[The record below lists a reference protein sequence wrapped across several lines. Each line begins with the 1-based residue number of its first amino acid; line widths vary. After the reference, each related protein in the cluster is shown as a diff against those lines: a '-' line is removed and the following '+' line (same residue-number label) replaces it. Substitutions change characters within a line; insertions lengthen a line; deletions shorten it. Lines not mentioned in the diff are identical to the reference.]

1 VWLKRPNFTAKIN
14 LVKKEH
20 FKGLDSLRFFAA
32 LAVFF
37 THVELIKKFT
47 GFGTHWIDPEERI
60 TKFTVFQSVMSKE
73 IDPISP
79 LIAYSSALGVVF
91 FFVLSGFLI
100 TYLLLKEK
108 ESNNSIAI
116 GKFYLR
122 RALRIWPLYYLIFI
136 LGFFVLPYFDF
147 FAVPGQDIFFQ
158 QNFWGNLL
166 LYAFFMPNLAFAIYT
181 TAVPNIGQSW
191 SIGVEE
197 QFYLLWPLLIRKSKN
212 VLKSIL
218 WIAGIII
225 ALKGLILL
233 SAPFVKIEV
242 LVVLKKFLAMSKL
255 ECMALGGLGAYVLFN
270 KKDQI
275 LRIVYKPLTQITSVI
290 MIPILIYFIPNAL
303 EDILHL
309 LFSISFLVI
318 ILNVAGNENSILRF
332 ENRVLQYLGR
342 ISYGFYMFHVMCIVF
357 TIHTLDKYIGL
368 NNDITT
374 PQHILLY
381 GISFLLTVAVS
392 SLSYHIFEMAF
403 IRLKDK
409 YAQPKLTTETAHED
423 V

>member
-1 VWLKRPNFTAKIN
+1 MKSRNFTAKN
-14 LVKKEH
+14 FAVKKEH

-73 IDPISP
+73 IDPLSP

-100 TYLLLKEK
+100 TYLLFKEK
-108 ESNNSIAI
+108 EVNGSIAI

-122 RALRIWPLYYLIFI
+122 RAFRIWPLYYLIFL
-136 LGFFVLPYFDF
+136 LGFFILPYFDF
-147 FAVPGQDIFFQ
+147 FAVPGQDVFFQ
-158 QNFWGNLL
+158 QNFWGNLI
-166 LYAFFMPNLAFAIYT
+166 LYALFMPNLAFSIYT

-197 QFYLLWPLLIRKSKN
+197 QFYLIWPLLIRKSKN

-218 WIAGIII
+218 WIAGTVIS
-225 ALKGLILL
+225 LKGLLL
-233 SAPFVKIEV
+233 LATPFLKLES

-270 KKDQI
+270 KKEEI
-275 LRIVYKPLTQITSVI
+275 LHIVYKPISQISAVLV
-290 MIPILIYFIPNAL
+290 IPILIYFTPTAF

-318 ILNVAGNENSILRF
+318 ILNVASNEKSLLKF
-332 ENRVLQYLGR
+332 ENRIFQYLGR

-357 TIHTLDKYIGL
+357 TIHFLDKYIGL
-368 NNDITT
+368 NNDINTT
-374 PQHILLY
+374 QHLLLY

-392 SLSYHIFEMAF
+392 SLSYHIFEKAF
-403 IRLKDK
+403 IRLKDI
-409 YAQPKLTTETAHED
+409 YAQPTTEIAPKD

>member
-1 VWLKRPNFTAKIN
+1 M
-14 LVKKEH
+14 VKKEY

-47 GFGTHWIDPEERI
+47 GYGTHWIDPEESI

-73 IDPISP
+73 IDPLSP
-79 LIAYSSALGVVF
+79 LVAYSSALGVVF

-100 TYLLLKEK
+100 TFLLLKEK
-108 ESNNSIAI
+108 EQNNSIAI
-116 GKFYLR
+116 KKFYLR

-136 LGFFVLPYFDF
+136 LGFFVLPYLDF
-147 FAVPGQDIFFQ
+147 FAVPGQDNFFQ
-158 QNFWGNLL
+158 QNFWGNLT
-166 LYAFFMPNLAFAIYT
+166 LYAFFMPNLAFSIYT

-212 VLKSIL
+212 ILKSIL
-218 WIAGIII
+218 WITGTII
-225 ALKGLILL
+225 ALKGIILL
-233 SAPFVKIEV
+233 SSTFVKLDALI
-242 LVVLKKFLAMSKL
+242 VLKKFLAMSKL

-270 KKDQI
+270 NKEKI
-275 LRIVYKPLTQITSVI
+275 LRIVYRPISQITSVVI
-290 MIPILIYFIPNAL
+290 LPILIYFTPTAF

-309 LFSISFLVI
+309 FFSISFLVI
-318 ILNVAGNENSILRF
+318 ILNVANNEKSILKF
-332 ENRVLQYLGR
+332 ENRIFQYLGR

-357 TIHTLDKYIGL
+357 TIHFLDKYIGL
-368 NNDITT
+368 DNDISK
-374 PQHILLY
+374 PQHLLLY
-381 GISFLLTVAVS
+381 GLSFLLTVAVS
-392 SLSYHIFEMAF
+392 SLSYHIFEKAF

-409 YAQPKLTTETAHED
+409 YAQPKPTTEIAQED

>member
-1 VWLKRPNFTAKIN
+1 M
-14 LVKKEH
+14 VKKEH
-20 FKGLDSLRFFAA
+20 FKGIDSLRFFAA

-73 IDPISP
+73 IDPLSP

-100 TYLLLKEK
+100 TYLLFKEK
-108 ESNNSIAI
+108 EANGRIAI

-122 RALRIWPLYYLIFI
+122 RAFRIWPLYYLIFL
-136 LGFFVLPYFDF
+136 LGFFVLPCFDF
-147 FAVPGQDIFFQ
+147 FAVPGQDIFFK
-158 QNFWGNLL
+158 QNFWGNLM
-166 LYAFFMPNLAFAIYT
+166 LYALFMPNLAFSIYT
-181 TAVPNIGQSW
+181 TAVPNIGQAW

-218 WIAGIII
+218 WIAGTVII
-225 ALKGLILL
+225 LKGILL
-233 SAPFVKIEV
+233 LATPYFKSES

-270 KKDQI
+270 KKEEI
-275 LRIVYKPLTQITSVI
+275 LRIAYNPISQIASVLI
-290 MIPILIYFIPNAL
+290 IPILIYFTPTAF

-318 ILNVAGNENSILRF
+318 ILNVASNEKSLLRF

-357 TIHTLDKYIGL
+357 TIHFLDKYVGL
-368 NNDITT
+368 DNDINT
-374 PQHILLY
+374 PQHLLLY

-392 SLSYHIFEMAF
+392 SLSYHIFEKAF

-409 YAQPKLTTETAHED
+409 YAQPKPTTEIAPKD

>member
-1 VWLKRPNFTAKIN
+1 MKSLNFTAKIFV
-14 LVKKEH
+14 VKKEY

-73 IDPISP
+73 IDPLSP

-100 TYLLLKEK
+100 TYLLLKERQ
-108 ESNNSIAI
+108 SNNSIAI

-122 RALRIWPLYYLIFI
+122 RAFRIWPLYYLIFI
-136 LGFFVLPYFDF
+136 LGFFVLPYLDF
-147 FAVPGQDIFFQ
+147 FAVPGQDNFFQ
-158 QNFWGNLL
+158 QNFWGNLM
-166 LYAFFMPNLAFAIYT
+166 LYAFFMPNLAFSIYT

-197 QFYLLWPLLIRKSKN
+197 QFYLVWPLLIRKSKN

-218 WIAGIII
+218 WIAGTIIT
-225 ALKGLILL
+225 LKGIILL
-233 SAPFVKIEV
+233 SSPFVNIEV
-242 LVVLKKFLAMSKL
+242 LAVIKKFLAMSKL

-270 KKDQI
+270 NKEEI
-275 LRIVYKPLTQITSVI
+275 LRIVYMPISQITSVVI
-290 MIPILIYFIPNAL
+290 IPILIYFTPTAF

-318 ILNVAGNENSILRF
+318 ILNVASNKKSLLRF
-332 ENRVLQYLGR
+332 ESRILQYLGR

-357 TIHTLDKYIGL
+357 TIHFLDKYIGL
-368 NNDITT
+368 DNDITT
-374 PQHILLY
+374 PQHLLLY

-392 SLSYHIFEMAF
+392 SLSYHIFEKAF

-409 YAQPKLTTETAHED
+409 YAQPKSEIAQED

>member
-1 VWLKRPNFTAKIN
+1 
-14 LVKKEH
+14 VKKEY

-47 GFGTHWIDPEERI
+47 GFGSHWIDPEERI

-73 IDPISP
+73 IDPLSP

-100 TYLLLKEK
+100 TFLLLKEK
-108 ESNNSIAI
+108 EQNNSIAI
-116 GKFYLR
+116 KKFYLR

-147 FAVPGQDIFFQ
+147 FAVPGQDNFFQ
-158 QNFWGNLL
+158 QNFWGNLT
-166 LYAFFMPNLAFAIYT
+166 LYAFFMPNLAFSIYT

-197 QFYLLWPLLIRKSKN
+197 QFYLLWPLLVRKSKN

-218 WIAGIII
+218 CITGTII
-225 ALKGLILL
+225 ALKGIILL
-233 SAPFVKIEV
+233 SVPFVKLDALI
-242 LVVLKKFLAMSKL
+242 VLKKFLAMSKL

-270 KKDQI
+270 NKEKI
-275 LRIVYKPLTQITSVI
+275 LRIVYRPISQITSVVI
-290 MIPILIYFIPNAL
+290 LPILIYFTPTAF

-309 LFSISFLVI
+309 FFSISFLVI
-318 ILNVAGNENSILRF
+318 ILNVASNEKSILKF
-332 ENRVLQYLGR
+332 ENRIFQYLGR

-357 TIHTLDKYIGL
+357 TIHILDKYMGL
-368 NNDITT
+368 DNDITT
-374 PQHILLY
+374 QQHILLY

-392 SLSYHIFEMAF
+392 SLSYHIFEKAF
-403 IRLKDK
+403 IRLKHK
-409 YAQPKLTTETAHED
+409 YAQPKPKTEIAQED

>member
-1 VWLKRPNFTAKIN
+1 MKSLKFTAKN
-14 LVKKEH
+14 LLVKKEY

-73 IDPISP
+73 IDPLSP

-100 TYLLLKEK
+100 TYLLLKEN
-108 ESNNSIAI
+108 ESNKTIQI

-122 RALRIWPLYYLIFI
+122 RAFRIWPLYYLIFI
-136 LGFFVLPYFDF
+136 LGFFVLPNLEL
-147 FAVPGQDIFFQ
+147 FAVPGQDVFFN
-158 QNFWGNLL
+158 QNFWGNLM
-166 LYAFFMPNLAFAIYT
+166 LYAFFMPNLAFSIYT

-218 WIAGIII
+218 WIAGSII
-225 ALKGLILL
+225 ALKGILL
-233 SAPFVKIEV
+233 LSFPFIKLEA
-242 LVVLKKFLAMSKL
+242 LVVIKKFLAMSKL

-270 KKDQI
+270 KKEEL
-275 LRIVYKPLTQITSVI
+275 LRIIFKPVSQIMAVVV
-290 MIPILIYFIPNAL
+290 IPILIYFIPTAF
-303 EDILHL
+303 EDVLHL

-318 ILNVAGNENSILRF
+318 ILNVAGNEKVLLRF
-332 ENRVLQYLGR
+332 ENSILQYLGR

-357 TIHTLDKYIGL
+357 TIHILDKYIGL
-368 NNDITT
+368 DNDITT

-381 GISFLLTVAVS
+381 GVSFLLTVAVS
-392 SLSYHIFEMAF
+392 SLSYHIFEKAF

-409 YAQPKLTTETAHED
+409 YAQPKPTTEIAQED

>member
-1 VWLKRPNFTAKIN
+1 MKSLNFTAKIFV
-14 LVKKEH
+14 VKKEY

-47 GFGTHWIDPEERI
+47 GFGSHWIDPEERI
-60 TKFTVFQSVMSKE
+60 TKFTVFQSVMAKE
-73 IDPISP
+73 IDALSP

-100 TYLLLKEK
+100 TFLLLREK
-108 ESNNSIAI
+108 EQNNSIDI
-116 GKFYLR
+116 RKFYLR

-136 LGFFVLPYFDF
+136 LGFFVLPYLDF
-147 FAVPGQDIFFQ
+147 FAVPGQDKFFQ
-158 QNFWGNLL
+158 QNFWGNLM
-166 LYAFFMPNLAFAIYT
+166 LYAFFMPNLAFSIFT

-218 WIAGIII
+218 WITGTII
-225 ALKGLILL
+225 ALKGLLLL
-233 SAPFVKIEV
+233 SFPFVKFEYLI
-242 LVVLKKFLAMSKL
+242 VLKKFLAMSKL
-255 ECMALGGLGAYVLFN
+255 ECMALGGLGAYMLFN
-270 KKDQI
+270 KKEE
-275 LRIVYKPLTQITSVI
+275 LLSFVYKPLSQIIALIS
-290 MIPILIYFIPNAL
+290 IPLLIYFIPTPF

-309 LFSISFLVI
+309 LFSMSFLVI
-318 ILNVAGNENSILRF
+318 ILNVAGNEKSFLRF
-332 ENRVLQYLGR
+332 ENRTLQYLGR

-357 TIHTLDKYIGL
+357 TIHALDKYMGL
-368 NNDITT
+368 DNDITT
-374 PQHILLY
+374 PQHVLLY
-381 GISFLLTVAVS
+381 GISFLLTVALS
-392 SLSYHIFEMAF
+392 SLSYHIFEKAF

-409 YAQPKLTTETAHED
+409 YAQPKPTTEIAQED

>member
-1 VWLKRPNFTAKIN
+1 
-14 LVKKEH
+14 VKKEY

-60 TKFTVFQSVMSKE
+60 TKFTVFQSVISKE

-108 ESNNSIAI
+108 QSNNSIAL
-116 GKFYLR
+116 GKFYIR

-136 LGFFVLPYFDF
+136 LGFFVLPYVDF
-147 FAVPGQDIFFQ
+147 FAVPGQDNFFQ

-166 LYAFFMPNLAFAIYT
+166 LYACFMPNLAFAIYT

-218 WIAGIII
+218 WIAGTIIT
-225 ALKGLILL
+225 LKGLILL
-233 SAPFVKIEV
+233 SAPFVKIES
-242 LVVLKKFLAMSKL
+242 LIVLKKFLAMSKL
-255 ECMALGGLGAYVLFN
+255 ECMALGGLGAYFLFH
-270 KKDQI
+270 KKEQLLHI
-275 LRIVYKPLTQITSVI
+275 IYKPLSQILSVI
-290 MIPILIYFIPNAL
+290 MIPILIYFIPTAL

-318 ILNVAGNENSILRF
+318 ILNVAGNEKSLLKF

-409 YAQPKLTTETAHED
+409 YAQPKLTTETAQED

>member
-1 VWLKRPNFTAKIN
+1 M
-14 LVKKEH
+14 KKEY
-20 FKGLDSLRFFAA
+20 FNGLDSLRFFAA

-73 IDPISP
+73 IDPLSP

-100 TYLLLKEK
+100 TFLLLKEK
-108 ESNNSIAI
+108 EQNNSIAI
-116 GKFYLR
+116 KKFYLR

-136 LGFFVLPYFDF
+136 LGFFVLPYLDF
-147 FAVPGQDIFFQ
+147 FAVPGQDNFFQ
-158 QNFWGNLL
+158 QNFWGNLT

-212 VLKSIL
+212 VIKSIL
-218 WIAGIII
+218 WITGTII
-225 ALKGLILL
+225 ALKGIILL
-233 SAPFVKIEV
+233 SSPFVKLDALI
-242 LVVLKKFLAMSKL
+242 VLKKFLAMSKL
-255 ECMALGGLGAYVLFN
+255 ECLALGGLGAYVLFN
-270 KKDQI
+270 NKEKI
-275 LRIVYKPLTQITSVI
+275 LRIVYRPISQITSVVI
-290 MIPILIYFIPNAL
+290 LPILIYFTPTAF

-318 ILNVAGNENSILRF
+318 ILNVASNEKSILKF
-332 ENRVLQYLGR
+332 ENRIFQYLGR

-357 TIHTLDKYIGL
+357 TIHFLDKYIGL
-368 NNDITT
+368 DNDISK

-381 GISFLLTVAVS
+381 GLSFLLTVAVS
-392 SLSYHIFEMAF
+392 SLSYHIFEKAF

-409 YAQPKLTTETAHED
+409 YAQPKPTTEIAQED

>member
-1 VWLKRPNFTAKIN
+1 MCLKSPNFTAKIN

-255 ECMALGGLGAYVLFN
+255 ECMALGGLGAYLLFN

>member
-1 VWLKRPNFTAKIN
+1 M
-14 LVKKEH
+14 KKEY

-47 GFGTHWIDPEERI
+47 GFGSHWIDPEERI
-60 TKFTVFQSVMSKE
+60 TKFTVFQSVISKE
-73 IDPISP
+73 IDPLSP

-108 ESNNSIAI
+108 ESNKTIQI

-122 RALRIWPLYYLIFI
+122 RAFRIWPLYYLIFI
-136 LGFFVLPYFDF
+136 LGFFVLPNLEL
-147 FAVPGQDIFFQ
+147 FAVPGQDVFFN
-158 QNFWGNLL
+158 QNFWGNLM
-166 LYAFFMPNLAFAIYT
+166 LYAFFMPNLAFSIYT

-218 WIAGIII
+218 WITGIII
-225 ALKGLILL
+225 ALKGILL
-233 SAPFVKIEV
+233 LSFPFIKLEA
-242 LVVLKKFLAMSKL
+242 LVVIKKFLAMSKL

-270 KKDQI
+270 KKEEV
-275 LRIVYKPLTQITSVI
+275 LRIIYKPVSQIMAVVF
-290 MIPILIYFIPNAL
+290 IPILIYFIPTEF
-303 EDILHL
+303 EDVQHL
-309 LFSISFLVI
+309 LFSVSFLVI
-318 ILNVAGNENSILRF
+318 ILNVAGNEKVLLRF
-332 ENRVLQYLGR
+332 ENPILQYLGR

-357 TIHTLDKYIGL
+357 TIHILDKYIGL
-368 NNDITT
+368 DNDITT

-392 SLSYHIFEMAF
+392 SLSYHIFEKAF

-409 YAQPKLTTETAHED
+409 YAQPKPTTEIAQED

>member
-1 VWLKRPNFTAKIN
+1 MWLKSPNFTAKIN

-60 TKFTVFQSVMSKE
+60 TKFTVFQSVISKE

-108 ESNNSIAI
+108 QSNNSIAL
-116 GKFYLR
+116 GKFYIR

-136 LGFFVLPYFDF
+136 LGFFVLPYVDF
-147 FAVPGQDIFFQ
+147 FAVPGQDNFFQ

-166 LYAFFMPNLAFAIYT
+166 LYACFMPNLAFAIYT

-218 WIAGIII
+218 WIAGTIIT
-225 ALKGLILL
+225 LKGLILL
-233 SAPFVKIEV
+233 SAPFVKIES
-242 LVVLKKFLAMSKL
+242 LIVLKKFLAMSKL
-255 ECMALGGLGAYVLFN
+255 ECMALGGLGAYFLFH
-270 KKDQI
+270 KKEQLLHI
-275 LRIVYKPLTQITSVI
+275 IYKPLSQILSVI
-290 MIPILIYFIPNAL
+290 MIPILIYFIPTAL

-318 ILNVAGNENSILRF
+318 ILNVAGNEKSLLKF

-409 YAQPKLTTETAHED
+409 YAQPKLTTETAQED

>member
-1 VWLKRPNFTAKIN
+1 M
-14 LVKKEH
+14 KKEY

-73 IDPISP
+73 IDPLSP

-100 TYLLLKEK
+100 TFLLLKEK
-108 ESNNSIAI
+108 EQNNSIAI
-116 GKFYLR
+116 KKFYLR

-136 LGFFVLPYFDF
+136 LGFFVLPYLDF
-147 FAVPGQDIFFQ
+147 FAVPGQDNFFQ

-166 LYAFFMPNLAFAIYT
+166 LYAFFMPNLAFSIYT

-218 WIAGIII
+218 WITSIII

-233 SAPFVKIEV
+233 SAPFVKLDA

-255 ECMALGGLGAYVLFN
+255 ECMALGGLGAYVLFSN
-270 KKDQI
+270 KEKI
-275 LRIVYKPLTQITSVI
+275 LRIVYRPISQITSVVI
-290 MIPILIYFIPNAL
+290 LPILIYFTPTAF

-318 ILNVAGNENSILRF
+318 ILNVASNEKSLLRF
-332 ENRVLQYLGR
+332 ENSTLQYLGR
-342 ISYGFYMFHVMCIVF
+342 ISYGFYMFHVICIVF
-357 TIHTLDKYIGL
+357 TIHFLDKYIGL
-368 NNDITT
+368 DNDISTL
-374 PQHILLY
+374 QHMLLY

-392 SLSYHIFEMAF
+392 SLSYHVFEKAF

-409 YAQPKLTTETAHED
+409 YAQPQPRTEIAQED

>member
-1 VWLKRPNFTAKIN
+1 
-14 LVKKEH
+14 VKKEH

-60 TKFTVFQSVMSKE
+60 TKFTVFQSVISKE

-108 ESNNSIAI
+108 QSNNSIAL
-116 GKFYLR
+116 GKFYIR

-136 LGFFVLPYFDF
+136 LGFFVLPYVDF
-147 FAVPGQDIFFQ
+147 FAVPGQDNFFQ

-166 LYAFFMPNLAFAIYT
+166 LYACFMPNLAFAIYT

-218 WIAGIII
+218 WIAGTIIT
-225 ALKGLILL
+225 LKGLILL
-233 SAPFVKIEV
+233 SAPFVKIES
-242 LVVLKKFLAMSKL
+242 LIVLKKFLAMSKL
-255 ECMALGGLGAYVLFN
+255 ECMALGGLGAYFLFH
-270 KKDQI
+270 KKEQLLHI
-275 LRIVYKPLTQITSVI
+275 IYKPLSQILSVI
-290 MIPILIYFIPNAL
+290 MIPILIYFIPTAL

-318 ILNVAGNENSILRF
+318 ILNVAGNEKSLLKF

-409 YAQPKLTTETAHED
+409 YAQPKLTTETAQED

>member
-1 VWLKRPNFTAKIN
+1 M
-14 LVKKEH
+14 KKEY

-73 IDPISP
+73 IDPLSP

-100 TYLLLKEK
+100 TFLLLKEK
-108 ESNNSIAI
+108 EQNNSIAI
-116 GKFYLR
+116 KKFYLR

-136 LGFFVLPYFDF
+136 LGFFILPYLDF

-166 LYAFFMPNLAFAIYT
+166 LYAFFMPNLAFSIYT

-218 WIAGIII
+218 WITSIII

-233 SAPFVKIEV
+233 SAPFVKLDA

-255 ECMALGGLGAYVLFN
+255 ECMALGGLGAYVLFSN
-270 KKDQI
+270 KEKI
-275 LRIVYKPLTQITSVI
+275 LRIVYRPISQITSVVI
-290 MIPILIYFIPNAL
+290 LPILIYFTPTAF

-318 ILNVAGNENSILRF
+318 ILNVASNEKSLLRF
-332 ENRVLQYLGR
+332 ENSTLQYLGR

-357 TIHTLDKYIGL
+357 TIHFLDKYIGL
-368 NNDITT
+368 DNDISK
-374 PQHILLY
+374 PQHMLLY

-392 SLSYHIFEMAF
+392 SLSYHIFENAF

-409 YAQPKLTTETAHED
+409 YAQPQPRTEIAQED

>member
-1 VWLKRPNFTAKIN
+1 M
-14 LVKKEH
+14 KKEY

-47 GFGTHWIDPEERI
+47 GFGSHWIDPEERI
-60 TKFTVFQSVMSKE
+60 TKFTVFQSVMAKE
-73 IDPISP
+73 IDALSP

-100 TYLLLKEK
+100 TFLLLKEK
-108 ESNNSIAI
+108 EQNNSIAVK
-116 GKFYLR
+116 KFYLR

-147 FAVPGQDIFFQ
+147 FAVPGQDKFFQ
-158 QNFWGNLL
+158 QNFWGNLM
-166 LYAFFMPNLAFAIYT
+166 LYAVFMPNLAFSIYT

-218 WIAGIII
+218 WITGTII
-225 ALKGLILL
+225 ALKGLLLL
-233 SAPFVKIEV
+233 SFPYVKFES

-255 ECMALGGLGAYVLFN
+255 ECMALGGLGAYMLFN
-270 KKDQI
+270 KKEL
-275 LRIVYKPLTQITSVI
+275 LRLVYKPQSQIIALIS
-290 MIPILIYFIPNAL
+290 IPLLIYFIPTPF

-318 ILNVAGNENSILRF
+318 ILNVASNEKSFLRF
-332 ENRVLQYLGR
+332 ENRTLQYLGR

-357 TIHTLDKYIGL
+357 TIHSLDKYMGL
-368 NNDITT
+368 DNDITT
-374 PQHILLY
+374 QQHILLY
-381 GISFLLTVAVS
+381 GISFLLTVALS
-392 SLSYHIFEMAF
+392 SLSYHIFEKVF

-409 YAQPKLTTETAHED
+409 YAKPKPTTEITQED

>member
-1 VWLKRPNFTAKIN
+1 V
-14 LVKKEH
+14 VKKEY

-60 TKFTVFQSVMSKE
+60 TKFNVFQSVISKE
-73 IDPISP
+73 IDPLSP
-79 LIAYSSALGVVF
+79 LIAYCSALGVVF

-108 ESNNSIAI
+108 QLNNTIAI

-122 RALRIWPLYYLIFI
+122 RAFRIWPLYYLIFV

-147 FAVPGQDIFFQ
+147 FAVPGQDNFFQ
-158 QNFWGNLL
+158 QNFWGNLT

-218 WIAGIII
+218 WIAGTIII
-225 ALKGLILL
+225 LKGIILVT
-233 SAPFVKIEV
+233 SPFVKLEA

-270 KKDQI
+270 NKEKI
-275 LRIVYKPLTQITSVI
+275 LRIVYKPISQIISVVI
-290 MIPILIYFIPNAL
+290 IPVLIYFTPTVF

-309 LFSISFLVI
+309 LFSMSFLVI
-318 ILNVAGNENSILRF
+318 ILNVASNEKSLLRF
-332 ENRVLQYLGR
+332 ESRILQYLGR

-357 TIHTLDKYIGL
+357 TIHFLDKYIGL
-368 NNDITT
+368 DNDINTS
-374 PQHILLY
+374 QHLLLY

-392 SLSYHIFEMAF
+392 SLSYHIFEKAF

-409 YAQPKLTTETAHED
+409 YAQPNPKTEIAQED

>member
-1 VWLKRPNFTAKIN
+1 M
-14 LVKKEH
+14 KKEY

-73 IDPISP
+73 IDPLSP
-79 LIAYSSALGVVF
+79 IIAYSSALGVVF

-100 TYLLLKEK
+100 TYLLFKEK
-108 ESNNSIAI
+108 EANGSIAI

-122 RALRIWPLYYLIFI
+122 RAFRIWPLYYLIFL
-136 LGFFVLPYFDF
+136 LGFFVLPTFDF
-147 FAVPGQDIFFQ
+147 FAVPGQDVFFK
-158 QNFWGNLL
+158 QNFWGNLI
-166 LYAFFMPNLAFAIYT
+166 LYALFMPNLAFSIYT

-218 WIAGIII
+218 WITGTVIT
-225 ALKGLILL
+225 LKGILL
-233 SAPFVKIEV
+233 LATPLLKFES

-270 KKDQI
+270 KKEEI
-275 LRIVYKPLTQITSVI
+275 LRIVYKPFSQITSVLI
-290 MIPILIYFIPNAL
+290 IPILIYFTPTAF

-318 ILNVAGNENSILRF
+318 ILNVASNEKSLLRF
-332 ENRVLQYLGR
+332 ENRILQYLGR

-357 TIHTLDKYIGL
+357 TIHLLDKYVGL
-368 NNDITT
+368 DNDIST
-374 PQHILLY
+374 PQHLLLY

-392 SLSYHIFEMAF
+392 SLSYHIFEKAF

-409 YAQPKLTTETAHED
+409 YAQPKSTTEIAPKD

>member
-1 VWLKRPNFTAKIN
+1 M
-14 LVKKEH
+14 VKKEY

-47 GFGTHWIDPEERI
+47 GYGTHWIDPEESI

-73 IDPISP
+73 IDPLSP
-79 LIAYSSALGVVF
+79 LVAYSSALGVVF

-100 TYLLLKEK
+100 TFLLLKEK
-108 ESNNSIAI
+108 EQNNSIAI
-116 GKFYLR
+116 KKFYLR

-136 LGFFVLPYFDF
+136 LGFFVLPYLDF
-147 FAVPGQDIFFQ
+147 FAVPGQDNFFQ
-158 QNFWGNLL
+158 QNFWGNLT
-166 LYAFFMPNLAFAIYT
+166 LYAFFMPNLAFSIYT

-212 VLKSIL
+212 ILKSIL
-218 WIAGIII
+218 WITGTII
-225 ALKGLILL
+225 ALKGIILL
-233 SAPFVKIEV
+233 SSPFVKLDALI
-242 LVVLKKFLAMSKL
+242 VLKKFLAMSKL

-270 KKDQI
+270 KNEEI
-275 LRIVYKPLTQITSVI
+275 LRIIYRPISQITSVVI
-290 MIPILIYFIPNAL
+290 IPILIYFTPTAI

-309 LFSISFLVI
+309 LFSLSFLVI
-318 ILNVAGNENSILRF
+318 ILNVANNEKSILKF
-332 ENRVLQYLGR
+332 ENRIFQYLGR

-357 TIHTLDKYIGL
+357 TIHFLDKYIGL
-368 NNDITT
+368 DNDISK
-374 PQHILLY
+374 PQHLLLY
-381 GISFLLTVAVS
+381 GLSFLLTVAVS
-392 SLSYHIFEMAF
+392 SLSYHIFEKAF

-409 YAQPKLTTETAHED
+409 YAQPKPTTEIAQED

>member
-1 VWLKRPNFTAKIN
+1 M
-14 LVKKEH
+14 VKKEY

-47 GFGTHWIDPEERI
+47 GFGSHWIDPEERI

-73 IDPISP
+73 IDPLSP

-108 ESNNSIAI
+108 ESNKTVQI

-122 RALRIWPLYYLIFI
+122 RAFRIWPLYYLIFI
-136 LGFFVLPYFDF
+136 LGFFVLPNLEL
-147 FAVPGQDIFFQ
+147 FAVPGQDVFFN

-166 LYAFFMPNLAFAIYT
+166 LYAFFMPNLAFSIYT

-197 QFYLLWPLLIRKSKN
+197 QFYLLWPLLLRKSKN

-218 WIAGIII
+218 WIAGSIIV
-225 ALKGLILL
+225 LKGFLLL
-233 SAPFVKIEV
+233 SFPFIKLDA
-242 LVVLKKFLAMSKL
+242 LVVIKKFLAMSKL
-255 ECMALGGLGAYVLFN
+255 ECMALGGLGAYILFN
-270 KKDQI
+270 RKEELLCIIFKPISQI
-275 LRIVYKPLTQITSVI
+275 MAVIV
-290 MIPILIYFIPNAL
+290 IPILIYFIPTAF
-303 EDILHL
+303 EDVLHL
-309 LFSISFLVI
+309 LFSVSFLVI
-318 ILNVAGNENSILRF
+318 ILNVAGNEKVLLRF

-357 TIHTLDKYIGL
+357 TIHILDKYIGL
-368 NNDITT
+368 DNDITT
-374 PQHILLY
+374 TQHILLY

-392 SLSYHIFEMAF
+392 SLSYRIFEKAF

-409 YAQPKLTTETAHED
+409 YAQPKPTTEIAQED

>member
-1 VWLKRPNFTAKIN
+1 M
-14 LVKKEH
+14 VKKEY

-47 GFGTHWIDPEERI
+47 GFGSHWIDPEERI

-73 IDPISP
+73 IDPLSP

-108 ESNNSIAI
+108 ESNKTVQI

-122 RALRIWPLYYLIFI
+122 RAFRIWPLYYLIFI
-136 LGFFVLPYFDF
+136 LGFFVLPNLEL
-147 FAVPGQDIFFQ
+147 FAVPGQDVFFN

-166 LYAFFMPNLAFAIYT
+166 LYAFFMPNLAFSIYT

-197 QFYLLWPLLIRKSKN
+197 QFYLLWPLLLRKSKN
-212 VLKSIL
+212 VLKPIL
-218 WIAGIII
+218 WIAGSII
-225 ALKGLILL
+225 ALKGILL
-233 SAPFVKIEV
+233 LSFPFIKLDA
-242 LVVLKKFLAMSKL
+242 LVVIKKFLAMSKL

-270 KKDQI
+270 KKEEV
-275 LRIVYKPLTQITSVI
+275 LRIIFKPVSQIMAVVV
-290 MIPILIYFIPNAL
+290 IPILIYFIPTAF
-303 EDILHL
+303 EDVLHL

-318 ILNVAGNENSILRF
+318 ILNVAGNEKVLLRF
-332 ENRVLQYLGR
+332 ENPILQYLGR

-357 TIHTLDKYIGL
+357 TIHILDKYIGL
-368 NNDITT
+368 DNDITT

-392 SLSYHIFEMAF
+392 SLSYHIFEKAF

-409 YAQPKLTTETAHED
+409 YAQPKPTTEIAQED

>member
-1 VWLKRPNFTAKIN
+1 M
-14 LVKKEH
+14 KKEY

-47 GFGTHWIDPEERI
+47 GFGSHWIDPEERI

-73 IDPISP
+73 IEPLSP

-100 TYLLLKEK
+100 TFLLLKEK
-108 ESNNSIAI
+108 EQNNSIAI
-116 GKFYLR
+116 KKFYLR

-147 FAVPGQDIFFQ
+147 FAVPGQDKFFQ
-158 QNFWGNLL
+158 QNFWGNFM
-166 LYAFFMPNLAFAIYT
+166 LYACFMPNLAFSIFT

-197 QFYLLWPLLIRKSKN
+197 QFYLLWPLIIRKSKN

-218 WIAGIII
+218 WITGTIV
-225 ALKGLILL
+225 ALKGLLL
-233 SAPFVKIEV
+233 MSFPFVKFES
-242 LVVLKKFLAMSKL
+242 LLVLKKFLAMSKL
-255 ECMALGGLGAYVLFN
+255 ECMALGGLGAYIFLNN
-270 KKDQI
+270 KEEL
-275 LRIVYKPLTQITSVI
+275 LRIIYKPLSQIIALI
-290 MIPILIYFIPNAL
+290 MIPVLIYFIPTAF

-318 ILNVAGNENSILRF
+318 ILNVAGNKNSFLRF
-332 ENRVLQYLGR
+332 ENKTLQYLGR

-357 TIHTLDKYIGL
+357 TLHILDKYIGL
-368 NNDITT
+368 DNDITT
-374 PQHILLY
+374 QQHILLY
-381 GISFLLTVAVS
+381 GISFLLTVLVS
-392 SLSYHIFEMAF
+392 SLSYHIFEKAF

-409 YAQPKLTTETAHED
+409 YAQPKPTNQIAQED